1 MATDLRLCRFRV
13 QNYKSVEDSDWI
25 DVDPAV
31 TALVGKNEAGKS
43 GLLRA
48 LYKLNPV
55 DKEKFVPV
63 REFPRGR
70 YTYEFE
76 RQDWPVISAEFAIPQ
91 NLQDQIAAKVHE
103 DWHPQSVTITKRY
116 SGQLHFSFSPA
127 FPGTPL
133 TGTTLVQWLGD
144 ASKKIQRV
152 IDKEHTEE
160 LQTLKA
166 SLGEAISGWRVQVQQ
181 GEESLRMEGGRT
193 LLQQISQGLSSALT
207 DEWIR
212 PIVEPLMNEI
222 DVFVEWAQRGD
233 PAQEAWAI
241 VKDHQPVFIYF
252 EDYGTLDDTLVIDR
266 FIADH
271 AADPHDS
278 KLRTKMALFRH
289 VNLQPEE
296 VVRLGLEHNNEAEAV
311 IRDRKD
317 ERAIKLDS
325 ASRAMTAKFQG
336 WWGQRRHEFQYQV
349 DGNYFRIWV
358 SDDKNPDRI
367 ELTSRSRGLQWFFSF
382 YLIFLVEAADGHRN
396 AILLLDE
403 PGLHLHPT
411 AQQDLLTFFE
421 NLSSHNQVL
430 YSTHSPFMIDGA
442 HLDRVKVV
450 TETEAGQT
458 AVSDRIWPKD
468 REATFPLQAAL
479 GYSLAQSLFQGKR
492 SLVVEGLTD
501 LWILKAMDAALAELR
516 RTHLYPDVVITPA
529 GGAKEVAHFASL
541 FLAND
546 VEIVTLFDSDQTGR
560 RYADTLTKGLMEGDA
575 SGLVLVTTADGR
587 TEIEVEDL
595 IPRVDYLG
603 AVAAAHRDLLDDHA
617 TIDLTSEE
625 DAKSKILDALE
636 AYAQREKLV
645 SQTGTRTVFDK
656 GLTARQLLDTWQ
668 KSAPKKL
675 DKALLNNFEYL
686 FAAVNAAFDKVRS

>member
-1 MATDLRLCRFRV
+1 MATDLRLRRFRV
-13 QNYKSVEDSDWI
+13 QNYKSVEDSGWI

-55 DKEKFVPV
+55 DGEKFVPI

-70 YTYEFE
+70 YTYEFA
-76 RQDWPVISAEFAIPQ
+76 QKDWPVISAEFAIPQ
-91 NLQDQIAAKVHE
+91 NLQDQVAAKVKE
-103 DWHPQSVTITKRY
+103 EWRPESVTIMKHY
-116 SGQLHFSFSPA
+116 SGKFLFLFSSS

-133 TGTTLVQWLGD
+133 TSATLAQWLD
-144 ASKKIQRV
+144 NSSKKIQRL

-166 SLGEAISGWRVQVQQ
+166 SLGEAISGWRVQAQQ
-181 GEESLRMEGGRT
+181 GEESLRTDHGRT
-193 LLQQISQGLSSALT
+193 LLQQISQGLSGALT

-212 PIVEPLMNEI
+212 PILEPMMDEI
-222 DVFVEWAQRGD
+222 GGFVERAQRGD
-233 PAQEAWAI
+233 PAQDAWDI
-241 VKDHQPVFIYF
+241 VKGHEPVFIYF

-296 VVRLGLEHNNEAEAV
+296 VVRLGMEERHEAEAV

-325 ASRAMTAKFQG
+325 ASRSMTTKFQG

-382 YLIFLVEAADGHRN
+382 YLIFLVEAAAGHRN

-430 YSTHSPFMIDGA
+430 YSTHSPFMVDGA

-450 TETEAGQT
+450 IETETGQT
-458 AVSDRIWPKD
+458 EVSDRIWPKD

-501 LWILKAMDAALAELR
+501 LWILKAMDAALAELG

-541 FLAND
+541 FLANK
-546 VEIVTLFDSDQTGR
+546 VEVVTLFDSDQTGR
-560 RYADTLTKGLMEGDA
+560 RYAEGLAKGLLEGDA
-575 SGLVLVTTADGR
+575 NGIVLVTTADGQAG
-587 TEIEVEDL
+587 IEVEDL
-595 IPRVDYLG
+595 IPRSDYLR
-603 AVAAAHRDLLDDHA
+603 AVAAAHRDLLNDHA
-617 TIDLTSEE
+617 SIELMPEE
-625 DAKSKILDALE
+625 VAKSKILDALE

-645 SQTGTRTVFDK
+645 SPAGTRTVFDK
-656 GLTARQLLDTWQ
+656 GLTARQLLDAWQ

-675 DKALLNNFEYL
+675 DKELLNNFERL
-686 FAAVNAAFDKVRS
+686 FATVNAAFDKVRS